1 MIASAQFRLMAQ
13 EGHLASAA
21 LLSGFEGV
29 RNINYDKPGSV
40 YSTMFNLATG
50 FERLLKIIVI
60 LQYRFK
66 NDLKFPTDK
75 KLKSLSHSIDAL
87 YRACQV
93 EGEERG
99 IVDDWPASAQG
110 HHSQLLT
117 VLTEF
122 AKGSRYHNLDQMVG
136 GFQNADPLR
145 RWFEVHSRIADR
157 SLSYRRREAVMA
169 RARDHCE
176 RLRLFGYEMGPMGRY
191 DLTIDITY
199 QLEIARMTT
208 GHMVWAI
215 IELLRPLYHVLD
227 RVVEDVQQME
237 ADRAVGATVP
247 CMTEFFPF
255 GLTLR
260 EAALRRRQWTKL
272 FHIAGRL

>member
-1 MIASAQFRLMAQ
+1 MIANAQFRMMAQ
-13 EGHLASAA
+13 EGHLASTA

-29 RNINYDKPGSV
+29 RNIDYDKPGSV

-60 LQYRFK
+60 LEYRFK

-87 YRACQV
+87 YHACQA

-99 IVDDWPASAQG
+99 IVDGWPDEQS
-110 HHSQLLT
+110 HHRQLLS

-136 GFQNADPLR
+136 GFQNADPLL
-145 RWFEVHSRIADR
+145 RWFQVHSSIADD
-157 SLSYRRREAVMA
+157 SLSYRRREAVMN
-169 RARDHCE
+169 RARQHCE
-176 RLRLFGYEMGPMGRY
+176 RLKLFGYEMGPMGRY

-199 QLEIARMTT
+199 QLEIARLTT
-208 GHMVWAI
+208 GHLVWAL
-215 IELLRPLYHVLD
+215 IELLRPVYRVLD
-227 RVVEDVQQME
+227 RLVQDVQQME
-237 ADRAVGATVP
+237 VDRSVEITVP
-247 CMTEFFPF
+247 YMAEFFPF
-255 GLTLR
+255 GLTIR
-260 EAALRRRQWTKL
+260 EAALRRKQWTKL
-272 FHIAGRL
+272 FHIAGRF